1 MKRFALILG
10 ASGAIGSA
18 ICKRLARE
26 GWSLYMHYNHNEQKV
41 TLLREELSSQYVNQ
55 EFLILQADFSSD
67 DGAENL
73 ANQLFSL
80 QAIVFANGH
89 AFYGLIEDTPVEEMN
104 NLWKVHVQNP
114 MRLLALISNKLRSNE
129 VSYVL
134 FIGSIWGEAGA
145 AYETVYATVKGAQH
159 AFVKAYSKEVAFQH
173 ILVNVISPGFIETSM
188 NQHLSTE
195 DKQLILDEI
204 PLRRA
209 GKTEDIA
216 NLVAFYISG
225 QADYVT
231 GQIIRVNGGW
241 YI

>member
-1 MKRFALILG
+1 MKKFALILG

-18 ICKRLARE
+18 ICKRLAE
-26 GWSLYMHYNHNEQKV
+26 DGWSLYMHYNHNETKV
-41 TLLREELSSQYVNQ
+41 MRLREELSSQYTEQ
-55 EFLILQADFSSD
+55 EFLVVQADFSSD
-67 DGAENL
+67 VGAETL
-73 ANQLFSL
+73 VNQIYSL

-89 AFYGLIEDTPVEEMN
+89 AFYGLIEDTSVEEME

-114 MRLLALISNKLRSNE
+114 MRLLALISNKLRSND

-159 AFVKAYSKEVAFQH
+159 AFVKAYSKEVALQH
-173 ILVNVISPGFIETSM
+173 ILVNAISPGFIETSM
-188 NQHLSTE
+188 NYHLSDE
-195 DKQLILDEI
+195 DKQQILDEI
-204 PLRRA
+204 PLQRA

>member
-1 MKRFALILG
+1 MKKFALILG

-18 ICKRLARE
+18 ICKRLAEE
-26 GWSLYMHYNHNEQKV
+26 GWSLYMHYNHNETKV
-41 TLLREELSSQYVNQ
+41 KRLREELSSQYTEQ
-55 EFLILQADFSSD
+55 EFLIVQADFSSD
-67 DGAENL
+67 NGAETL
-73 ANQLFSL
+73 INQIYSL

-89 AFYGLIEDTPVEEMN
+89 AYYGLIEETPVEEME

-114 MRLLALISNKLRSNE
+114 MRLLALISNKLRSND

-159 AFVKAYSKEVAFQH
+159 AFVKAYSKEVALQH
-173 ILVNVISPGFIETSM
+173 ILVNAISPGFIETSM
-188 NQHLSTE
+188 NHHLSDE
-195 DKQLILDEI
+195 EKQQIIDEI
-204 PLRRA
+204 PLQRA
-209 GKTEDIA
+209 GKTEEIA